1 MIQKKGKMNA
11 GGSYR
16 CDVCPSR
23 GTFWCAGVGL
33 AFGHQWLIVV
43 GTQSKRHRGREVEG
57 LGFLS
62 R

>member
-1 MIQKKGKMNA
+1 MQGAATGVMSA
-11 GGSYR
+11 T
-16 CDVCPSR
+16 SR

-57 LGFLS
+57 SGFLS